1 MTKKTFFIIYFLTF
15 ALSNFCT
22 ANLVFA
28 GQKPT
33 PTPTKTP
40 VIIKE
45 PNVTALLAQ
54 AASQFQSPNAPKA
67 IHVLDQTEAEWHQDR
82 SMKITI
88 HQIWAARVKPD
99 HPFSPLATLNQDS
112 QNFSI
117 QTLQFYDLD
126 DKGNFVKSPD
136 NDQVQWTAPGPNL
149 PPSLS
154 KIETARLPTL
164 SAGQALELKYTLE
177 TRNIAISTDKDTH
190 FDSQNPRPV
199 PAESSFAVLWNDT
212 IPSIQKNMTL
222 KIPKNIPL
230 YAIRLRAPDNLSVVE
245 DTADSTKIISFD
257 MKGTLDPLPFESYQ
271 PAAQDLAPM
280 TAFSLN
286 KSWGDA
292 VFDYRKR
299 VKQIIDT
306 DASVMNDFV
315 GEAASNTT
323 APLMDRI
330 IQIKNLVHEKVD
342 WVDTGLPIYLNP
354 DRSLKNILQSGK
366 ADSHDLAVLLTAALK
381 AVKIDAQIYLYRD
394 AASGELIPDLPA
406 LSQLNGVLVAVPTG
420 KNLIWMDPTEPLA
433 APGNLPLSALGRDA
447 LAVFTP
453 FNWKTTSAFNAKD
466 HRKERDVV
474 MELSADGHLTC
485 TVDLQS
491 FGSADLSLREFF
503 RAKSGEKR
511 KEMVLKGLSKRFPG
525 TVLTDYHYGNYQD
538 LTKPLDVHYTFE
550 VPHFAQFSPKGDMA
564 FYPLVFED
572 VEDFFE
578 TLRDARQTPVVIP
591 QSFNSITRVVVKLP
605 KNFKVKQLP
614 KDGSISNSVAE
625 FFANSKLDF
634 GTLSYERYLGVK
646 QRVIE
651 PGKPYN
657 DLLNFYQTVLSQDHV
672 PFKAVKK

>member
-1 MTKKTFFIIYFLTF
+1 MKNSRFCFLTF
-15 ALSNFCT
+15 SLLYFLFFHISC
-22 ANLVFA
+22 A

-33 PTPTKTP
+33 PTSTKTP
-40 VIIKE
+40 VSIKE
-45 PNVTALLAQ
+45 PDVTALLAQ
-54 AASQFQSPNAPKA
+54 AASQLKAPNAPKA
-67 IHVLDQTEAEWHQDR
+67 IHVLDRTEAEWHLDR
-82 SMKITI
+82 STKITV
-88 HQIWAARVKPD
+88 HQIWATRVKPD
-99 HPFSPLATLNQDS
+99 RPLLPLATLNKDS
-112 QNFSI
+112 QDFSI
-117 QTLQFYDLD
+117 QTLQLYDLD
-126 DKGNFVKSPD
+126 DKGNFVSSPQ
-136 NDQVQWTAPGPNL
+136 NDQVQWTSPGPNL

-154 KIETARLPTL
+154 RIETAHLPDL
-164 SAGQALELKYTLE
+164 GAGQALEVKYTLE
-177 TRNIAISTDKDTH
+177 TKNIGISSDKETH
-190 FDSQNPRPV
+190 FDSKNPRPV

-212 IPSIQKNMTL
+212 FPSLQKNMTL
-222 KIPKNIPL
+222 KVPKNIPL
-230 YAIRLRAPDNLSVVE
+230 YAIRLRIPDSLSVVE
-245 DTADSTKIISFD
+245 DTVDSTKIISFD

-306 DASVMNDFV
+306 DISPMNDFV
-315 GEAASNTT
+315 SEAAGNTS

-342 WVDTGLPIYLNP
+342 WVDTGLPVYLNP
-354 DRSLKNILQSGK
+354 DRSLRNVLESGK
-366 ADSHDLAVLLTAALK
+366 ADSHDIAVLMTAALK

-394 AASGELIPDLPA
+394 ATSGDLIPDLPA
-406 LSQLNGVLVAVPTG
+406 LSQLNGVLLAVNTG

-453 FNWKTTSAFNAKD
+453 FNWKTTPAFNAKD

-474 MELSADGHLTC
+474 MELSVDGRMTC
-485 TVDLQS
+485 AVDLQT
-491 FGSADLSLREFF
+491 FGSADLALREFF

-525 TVLTDYHYGNYQD
+525 AVLTDYHYGNYQD

-550 VPHFAQFSPKGDMA
+550 VPHFAQFSSKGDMA

-578 TLRDARQTPVVIP
+578 TLRDTRQTSVVIP
-591 QSFNSITRVVVKLP
+591 QSFNSVTRVVVKLP
-605 KNFKVKQLP
+605 KNYKVKQLP

-625 FFANSKLDF
+625 FFSNSKLDF

-651 PGKPYN
+651 TGKPYN
-657 DLLNFYQTVLSQDHV
+657 ELLSFYQTVLGQDHV